1 MGVAARHI
9 AFQHQYPIFFY
20 GQNYMG
26 VLEAYVGALFFRI
39 GGVSVLTLRL
49 GLVLFF
55 ALFLWSLYRLTRTLY
70 TQRFAL
76 LVLGLLSLGSSDM
89 FIQQLRAVG
98 GAEETLLFGTLTL
111 LCATWLALHPDDTTQ
126 FLHIDKRTWI
136 CGGMGLSMGI
146 GLWSHTL
153 ILPFLL
159 VGNGILLLF
168 CRQDLRKRGWY
179 LLPLGFLIGVL
190 PLLIYTF
197 QHGANPFTVALDM
210 QRAAGNS
217 SSKVSI
223 FRMLSGTFLY
233 GLPVAT
239 GISPVCD
246 SSILP
251 FYGPP
256 TALTSPCVLVHGGWS
271 SGYLLLLTSALLLS
285 GGPLYKLY
293 QRRRRN
299 DGIWS
304 TEERRQAV
312 IHTGRLALLTALM
325 ITLFLYVSSPTT
337 ALKPWSTR
345 YLIGLLIATPAILW
359 PLWYKASQA
368 RKRRAW
374 RRQIGYATI
383 LSGILA
389 VFLISTSITINE
401 IPAAMHSA
409 QQDQEIITS
418 LKRHN
423 IKHFYAGYWTCYR
436 LIFASQEQLIC
447 DGPDSLKEPI
457 GRRYP
462 PYLQTVQRD
471 AGAAFVF
478 EQSSEDDKIFQAK
491 MRQTA
496 QRYTSFTIDG
506 LDVYVPEAKITP

>member
-1 MGVAARHI
+1 
-9 AFQHQYPIFFY
+9 
-20 GQNYMG
+20 
-26 VLEAYVGALFFRI
+26 
-39 GGVSVLTLRL
+39 
-49 GLVLFF
+49 
-55 ALFLWSLYRLTRTLY
+55 
-70 TQRFAL
+70 
-76 LVLGLLSLGSSDM
+76 
-89 FIQQLRAVG
+89 
-98 GAEETLLFGTLTL
+98 
-111 LCATWLALHPDDTTQ
+111 
-126 FLHIDKRTWI
+126 
-136 CGGMGLSMGI
+136 MGI

-159 VGNGILLLF
+159 VGIGILLLF
-168 CRQDLRKRGWY
+168 CRQDIRKRGWY
-179 LLPLGFLIGVL
+179 LLPLGFLIGVS

-210 QRAAGNS
+210 QRATGSN

-223 FRMLSGTFLY
+223 FKMLSGTFLY

-239 GISPVCD
+239 GVSPVCD

-251 FYGPP
+251 FYGSS
-256 TALTSPCVLVHGGWS
+256 TSMTLPCVLVHGGWS
-271 SGYLLLLTSALLLS
+271 SGYLLLLISALLLS
-285 GGPLYKLY
+285 GRPLYKLY
-293 QRRRRN
+293 QQRRRRN
-299 DGIWS
+299 GGIWS

-312 IHTGRLALLTALM
+312 IHTVRLALLTALV

-359 PLWYKASQA
+359 PLWYAGNQA
-368 RKRRAW
+368 RKHRTW
-374 RRQIGYATI
+374 RKQTGYVAL
-383 LSGILA
+383 LSGIFA

-401 IPAAMHSA
+401 IPAAMHSE
-409 QQDQEIITS
+409 QQDQEIIAS
-418 LKRHN
+418 LKQHN

-447 DGPDSLKEPI
+447 DGPDGLKEPI

-462 PYLQTVQRD
+462 PYLQIVQQD
-471 AGAAFVF
+471 TGAAFVF

-491 MRQTA
+491 IRQTA

-506 LDVYVPEAKITP
+506 LDVYIPETKTAP